1 MLASILKPRNNQFR
15 ILNKLTEEN
24 NIITQFMFLDTLLSR
39 EEESPQNLL
48 FLKLTLPT
56 RSVTQSL
63 D

>member
-1 MLASILKPRNNQFR
+1 M
-15 ILNKLTEEN
+15 LTEEN
-24 NIITQFMFLDTLLSR
+24 NIIRLIRLLITKFMFLDTLLSR